1 MTQLTNHRI
10 DNLIC
15 GESREEVRGAR
26 AYRTCTVRLAH
37 RDRAVGRKLLL
48 RAAQAQFQGAA
59 WSRWDR
65 FCHRFSTGNGA
76 EVTALLAGPVEVRW
90 LVHDFSPR

>member
-1 MTQLTNHRI
+1 MTQLTNHRVS
-10 DNLIC
+10 NLVRS
-15 GESREEVRGAR
+15 ESCEAVRGNR
-26 AYRTCTVRLAH
+26 VYRTCVVRLSN
-37 RDRAVGRKLLL
+37 RDRAAGRKLLL

-76 EVTALLAGPVEVRW
+76 EVTDLLAGPAEVRW
-90 LVHDFSPR
+90 LVHDFSPH